1 MSRLSLVLFALLGSA
16 LWLVLIACI
25 AVVISLVGWLGF
37 ILGVGAFIAMAVV
50 FGSILR
56 EETDEDDPFG
66 IPRWVSR

>member
-1 MSRLSLVLFALLGSA
+1 VTRLRLFLLCLLGAA

-25 AVVISLVGWLGF
+25 AVVVSLVGWLGF
-37 ILGVGAFIAMAVV
+37 ILGVGAFVAMALV